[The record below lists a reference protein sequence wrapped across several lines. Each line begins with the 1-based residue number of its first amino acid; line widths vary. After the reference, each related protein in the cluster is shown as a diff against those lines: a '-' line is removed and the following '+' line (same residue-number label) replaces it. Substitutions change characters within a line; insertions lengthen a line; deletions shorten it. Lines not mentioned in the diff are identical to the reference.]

1 MHSVDLPTFTA
12 RLAQWRRM
20 PDRRVVKERNVTE
33 WWSVGVCRLRQVR
46 KGDWM
51 ELYADKG
58 MPGHIPKHSPGKIS
72 FTTWDDWRPPER
84 PKPPVIE
91 IQDWA
96 E

>member
-1 MHSVDLPTFTA
+1 MYPVDLPTFNA
-12 RLAQWRRM
+12 RLARWHRM
-20 PDRRVVKERNVTE
+20 PDRRVTIDGNVKE
-33 WWSVGVCRLRQVR
+33 WWAVGVCRLRRVR

-72 FTTWDDWRPPER
+72 FTTWDDW
-84 PKPPVIE
+84 KPPVRIVPAAPE
-91 IQDWA
+91 VPDWA